1 MLRIAVTGGI
11 ACGKSRV
18 GSILA
23 AEGAAICD
31 ADDLAHQVME
41 PGQDV
46 YYAIV
51 RVFGRDIL
59 SKKEEI
65 DRRRLSALVFP
76 DHEKLLL
83 LNSIVHPAVAGE
95 WQAWLVGRQADSGIA
110 AVIVPLLFE
119 AGVNAG
125 WDAIVCV
132 SASRHVQLR
141 RLADRGI
148 AADDAN
154 KRIAAQMAVD
164 DKRILSDYV
173 IHNDGTE
180 TMLREQTRRVVRS
193 ILGK

>member
-18 GSILA
+18 GSFLA
-23 AEGAAICD
+23 VEGIAICD

-41 PGQDV
+41 PGHDV
-46 YYAIV
+46 YNAVV
-51 RVFGRDIL
+51 RAFGRGIL
-59 SKKEEI
+59 SEDGET
-65 DRRRLSALVFP
+65 DRRKLSALVFSDP
-76 DHEKLLL
+76 EKLLL

-95 WQAWLVGRQADSGIA
+95 WQVWLANRQMDSSIA

-119 AGVNAG
+119 AGMDAG

-132 SASRHVQLR
+132 SASRQVQLR
-141 RLADRGI
+141 RLAGRGI
-148 AADDAN
+148 AAHDAD

-164 DKRILSDYV
+164 DKGHLSDYV

-193 ILGK
+193 ILEK

>member
-18 GSILA
+18 GSFLA
-23 AEGAAICD
+23 VEGAAICD

-41 PGQDV
+41 PGHDV
-46 YYAIV
+46 HNAVV
-51 RVFGRDIL
+51 RAFGHDIL
-59 SKKEEI
+59 SEDGKI
-65 DRRRLSALVFP
+65 DRRKLSALVFP
-76 DHEKLLL
+76 DREKLLL

-95 WQAWLVGRQADSGIA
+95 WQAWLVDRQADSGVA

-119 AGVNAG
+119 AGMDGG
-125 WDAIVCV
+125 WDAVVCV
-132 SASRHVQLR
+132 SASRQVQLR

-148 AADDAN
+148 AAEDAN
-154 KRIAAQMAVD
+154 RRIAAQMAVG

-180 TMLREQTRRVVRS
+180 TMLMEQTRRVVRS
-193 ILGK
+193 ILEK